1 MGAEATMAN
10 QCLFWDCTQYLKA
23 GHTYCYNHYAEYT
36 DGIINKCSEC
46 GRAKYAEYD
55 ACLDCYNKRGKSA
68 SSSSRKSSSKPKN
81 PREYE
86 LEYSPA
92 WESGDADAF
101 EFFVYVLK
109 LSDNS
114 FYVGQTRDLRPR
126 LSEHRDNKV
135 KSTARKRPELAWF
148 TVVPS
153 RRDAT
158 ELEAEFKEMRDKN
171 ERLLRRIII
180 DFEDSVK
187 EMAIY
192 KDR

>member
-1 MGAEATMAN
+1 MAK
-10 QCLFWDCTQYLKA
+10 QCIFWDCKQYIRA
-23 GHTYCYNHYAEYT
+23 GHTYCYNHYEEYS
-36 DGIINKCSEC
+36 DGGINKCSGC
-46 GRAKYAEYD
+46 GRGKYVEYD
-55 ACLDCYNKRGKSA
+55 TCLECRNKKPPASNYQPRKST
-68 SSSSRKSSSKPKN
+68 SNSSRASN
-81 PREYE
+81 GYQ

-92 WESGDADAF
+92 WDAGDSEAF

-135 KSTARKRPELAWF
+135 KSTARKNPELAWF
-148 TVVPS
+148 TVVPT

-158 ELEAEFKEMRDKN
+158 EIEAEFKEMRDKN

-180 DFEDSVK
+180 DFEDTVK

-192 KDR
+192 KNR